1 MLFGQE
7 RKLFGL
13 RSCPLF
19 ILTECSVSKLIVNN
33 LPVPLTAIFFYAKHQ

>member
-19 ILTECSVSKLIVNN
+19 ILTECSISKLIVNN
-33 LPVPLTAIFFYAKHQ
+33 LPVPLTAIFFCATL